1 LLPLSAEER
10 VKKIKK
16 AIRGKDNYSPY
27 AEHRM
32 MMEYSISYNELL
44 DFPYIKYLEFS
55 KILTQEKKHEKKQQ
69 ERQQKEMEKKT

>member
-1 LLPLSAEER
+1 
-10 VKKIKK
+10 
-16 AIRGKDNYSPY
+16 
-27 AEHRM
+27 M

-44 DFPYIKYLEFS
+44 DFPYMKYLEFS